1 MYDTHTYICV
11 CVYIFA
17 YVWNNSVILE
27 YSNLSKCFVSLA
39 YSFVMFG
46 K

>member
-27 YSNLSKCFVSLA
+27 YSNLSKCFGRLA